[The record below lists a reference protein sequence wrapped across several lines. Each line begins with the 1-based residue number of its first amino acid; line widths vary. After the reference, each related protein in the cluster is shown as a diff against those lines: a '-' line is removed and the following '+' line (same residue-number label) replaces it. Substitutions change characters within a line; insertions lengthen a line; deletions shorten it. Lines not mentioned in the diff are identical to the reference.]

1 MQEWY
6 PVDTYTPTSRIQRI
20 QNQPVNYT
28 KTMFPFMVN
37 RRSGNPWGVPD
48 AFAAYPWAYA
58 YNEYLK
64 DGSRILKS
72 LSMFAW
78 QLKSRTKTGAT
89 TAAAT
94 IATTKQAG
102 STAVLGADMELSAL
116 PRVSSS
122 VDLGNGKP
130 LAAMVA
136 AALEVSVV
144 ALMSDP
150 GTSGAYGVAQT
161 LDVPTTKAMQARQR
175 LWELYLERVMR
186 FFGQRDT
193 EVKWPKMET
202 ESSYRMVQ
210 SLALAYEAGAIWQ
223 DEFRNAVMDE
233 LDVNSMHMSA
243 PNSGDSPAAVPSQG
257 NSGAVGSMQDNS
269 NDLRDMDNQP

>member
-1 MQEWY
+1 
-6 PVDTYTPTSRIQRI
+6 
-20 QNQPVNYT
+20 
-28 KTMFPFMVN
+28 
-37 RRSGNPWGVPD
+37 
-48 AFAAYPWAYA
+48 
-58 YNEYLK
+58 
-64 DGSRILKS
+64 
-72 LSMFAW
+72 MFAW
-78 QLKSRTKTGAT
+78 QLKSKTKTGAT

-94 IATTKQAG
+94 IATPQAAG
-102 STAVLGADMELSAL
+102 STAILGADMELASL
-116 PRVSSS
+116 PRTSNS

-175 LWELYLERVMR
+175 LWELYLERIMR
-186 FFGQRDT
+186 FFGQRET
-193 EVKWPKMET
+193 SVKWPKMET
-202 ESSYRMVQ
+202 ESSFRMVQ

-223 DEFRNAVMDE
+223 DEMRAAVMDE
-233 LDVNSMHMSA
+233 LDVPSLHSDVPGSDAN
-243 PNSGDSPAAVPSQG
+243 DSQGSAVPSQG

-269 NDLRDMDNQP
+269 NDLRDMDN

>member
-1 MQEWY
+1 
-6 PVDTYTPTSRIQRI
+6 
-20 QNQPVNYT
+20 
-28 KTMFPFMVN
+28 
-37 RRSGNPWGVPD
+37 
-48 AFAAYPWAYA
+48 
-58 YNEYLK
+58 
-64 DGSRILKS
+64 
-72 LSMFAW
+72 MFAW
-78 QLKSRTKTGAT
+78 QLKSKTKTGAT

-94 IATTKQAG
+94 IATPQAAG
-102 STAVLGADMELSAL
+102 STAILGADMELASL
-116 PRVSSS
+116 PRTSNS

-175 LWELYLERVMR
+175 LWELYLDRVMR
-186 FFGQRDT
+186 FFGQRET
-193 EVKWPKMET
+193 TVKWPKMET

-223 DEFRNAVMDE
+223 DEMRAAVMDE
-233 LDVNSMHMSA
+233 LDVMPLHSTPPGEDPSDNGSTV
-243 PNSGDSPAAVPSQG
+243 PAQG

-269 NDLRDMDNQP
+269 NELRDIDS